1 MSYCEKCGINNACE
15 RTDLVGNPVLCDACW
30 LSELLGDCDCDR
42 CFNGYY
48 EGDRLRCDLEK
59 CQPRYT

>member
-1 MSYCEKCGINNACE
+1 MLYCEKCGINNACE
-15 RTDLVGNPVLCDACW
+15 RIDLVGEPVLCETCY
-30 LSELLGDCDCDR
+30 LSELFGDCDCDC

-59 CQPRYT
+59 CQPRYI

>member
-1 MSYCEKCGINNACE
+1 MFYCEKCGVNNDACE
-15 RTDLVGNPVLCDACW
+15 RTDLVGEPVLCETCY
-30 LSELLGDCDCDR
+30 LSDLFGDCDCDH

-59 CQPRYT
+59 CQP